1 MKIIHNSP
9 LRYPGGK
16 NKLSAFIANICIENN
31 FAGHY
36 VEPYAGGAAIALFL
50 LLEGFVNRITIN
62 DKDRSIFAFWSSI
75 LNHTEEL
82 CNLIEDTDITI
93 EIWKKQ
99 KIIQNNKNDCNLLE
113 LGFSTFFLNRT
124 NYSGIINGGAMGGI
138 SQKGDYKIDCR
149 FNKND
154 LIDRITRIA
163 SRKNDITIYNKDAI
177 CLINE
182 IQNAEDTDNVLIYF
196 DPPYYLKSSTLY
208 MNHYNDEG
216 HKAISDKI
224 KKIKNIKWIVS
235 YDNVPEIQ
243 LLYSDYLQKEFFFKH
258 TAYKSRIG
266 KEVLFFSNNLKLPEM
281 EDWNPLHFKY
291 ASNSIYYLSN

>member
-1 MKIIHNSP
+1 MNLFKSP

-16 NKLSAFIANICIENN
+16 NKLAAFIANICLENN
-31 FAGHY
+31 INDHY
-36 VEPYAGGAAIALFL
+36 IEPYSGGASIALFL

-62 DKDRSIFAFWSSI
+62 DKDISIFAFWSSI

-82 CNLIEDTDITI
+82 CNLIKDTDITI

-138 SQKGDYKIDCR
+138 SQNGSYKIDCR

-163 SRKNDITIYNKDAI
+163 SRKK
-177 CLINE
+177 
-182 IQNAEDTDNVLIYF
+182 
-196 DPPYYLKSSTLY
+196 
-208 MNHYNDEG
+208 
-216 HKAISDKI
+216 
-224 KKIKNIKWIVS
+224 
-235 YDNVPEIQ
+235 
-243 LLYSDYLQKEFFFKH
+243 
-258 TAYKSRIG
+258 
-266 KEVLFFSNNLKLPEM
+266 
-281 EDWNPLHFKY
+281 
-291 ASNSIYYLSN
+291 